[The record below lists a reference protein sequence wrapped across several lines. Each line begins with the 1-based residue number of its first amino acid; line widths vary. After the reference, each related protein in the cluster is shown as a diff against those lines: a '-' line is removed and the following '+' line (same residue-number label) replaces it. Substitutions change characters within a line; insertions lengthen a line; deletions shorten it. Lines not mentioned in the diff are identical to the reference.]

1 MRLTELK
8 KYIILTI
15 ILLIPSLS
23 EAKQAYRGEITL
35 RQPDGFIIQARLRG
49 DENVH
54 VLTDL
59 SGHVLRQNGD
69 GFWCYGLF
77 SPDGT
82 ITSSGFI
89 AGDEVPAH
97 ILSASSYIPYNT
109 LRLKA
114 AETRRIVASI
124 RRPATRADESADGP
138 VKKRCIILLAEFSDV
153 KMTYTEDD
161 FRSII
166 NTAENSAK
174 RYFENQF
181 QGAYEFTFDIG
192 PVVTLSGKQA
202 YYGNNDSSGNDAK
215 AAEAVEEA
223 CRLAS
228 EKGVDFSNYDEDGDG
243 EVDNVFLFV
252 AGKDEAECG
261 EECCIWSHSWY
272 LTAANINLVLN
283 GKRIDS
289 YAVSSELSLNLNSGR
304 YMCTTIGTFC
314 HEYSHTLGLM
324 DMYDTDLEE
333 NGSSKCLWSSTAL
346 MDSGNYNDN
355 GRTPPYYNAIDR
367 DMLGIGRPE
376 IITEGTY
383 ELEPVNRNGH
393 YLRYETGNEGEY
405 YLFECRSDSGWDKYA
420 GGTGLAIYHIDKS
433 ANDTGASSYLGRTAK
448 ASERWYYNEVNCN
461 SSHECADM
469 IEAYP
474 DAVAAS
480 QVFFPYERNNTF
492 SYMTSPAFRF
502 WDGTSSPIALSGIS
516 RNGENITFSVV
527 SVGSQV
533 PAGVTVTSTEVF
545 QDGAIIRWEA
555 DASYFGDATV
565 EWGRSGKET
574 ATETVSA
581 YEPGKYA
588 LSLDGLQGTTAY
600 GVRIWF
606 EAGGIKGKEAVVNFT
621 TKTIYS
627 GGYPFIFIRNVS
639 RNEDGSFPSGALL
652 PLRIYNKEE
661 DSTVEW
667 YMNGRSISADKG
679 GYYELTHSGLLK
691 AVITDKNGEKDIIC
705 KEMNVK

>member
-272 LTAANINLVLN
+272 LTAANINLFLN